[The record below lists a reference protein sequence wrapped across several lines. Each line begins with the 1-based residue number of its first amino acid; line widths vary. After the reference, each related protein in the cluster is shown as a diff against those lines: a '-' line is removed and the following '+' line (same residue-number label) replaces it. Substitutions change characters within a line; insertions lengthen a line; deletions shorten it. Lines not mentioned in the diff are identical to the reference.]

1 MGFGLRRLVAPG
13 FCAFALAGCASPPP
27 PSYDLSSATTPLRVG
42 AIAGPLL
49 IDEPDASDILDSDRI
64 VIRQGGDQLAYLG
77 KAQWADRL
85 PRLLRARLTSAFERA
100 KLARSIVSSGMV
112 YDYRLTTEI
121 RRFEVD
127 VSTHE
132 ARIEIV
138 ARIVAGANG
147 RVLATQT
154 FAARA
159 PAPLTADGA
168 AARAL
173 DIAAQD
179 ATARILRW
187 TVAAI

>member
-1 MGFGLRRLVAPG
+1 MRMLPARGAR
-13 FCAFALAGCASPPP
+13 
-27 PSYDLSSATTPLRVG
+27 SAATIST
-42 AIAGPLL
+42 
-49 IDEPDASDILDSDRI
+49 S
-64 VIRQGGDQLAYLG
+64 
-77 KAQWADRL
+77 
-85 PRLLRARLTSAFERA
+85 RLLPDPSAPTSAARAPDGSA

-154 FAARA
+154 FAAPA
-159 PAPLTADGA
+159 PAPPTPPRAPLTADGA